1 MQRADRIVAC
11 LIIIGCLLGY
21 RQSNSFVQGADFFP
35 KAVFAISMLLAV
47 LLFVGS
53 YFEKRT
59 ESIFAGVRWSRM
71 IVTILFSVAYIG
83 LIPRLGY
90 PLSTTLFLFGLL
102 LFLEERR
109 PLVLTIIPV
118 GMTGVLYV
126 VFQLLLRVPIPSGS
140 IW

>member
-1 MQRADRIVAC
+1 
-11 LIIIGCLLGY
+11 
-21 RQSNSFVQGADFFP
+21 
-35 KAVFAISMLLAV
+35 
-47 LLFVGS
+47 
-53 YFEKRT
+53 
-59 ESIFAGVRWSRM
+59 M